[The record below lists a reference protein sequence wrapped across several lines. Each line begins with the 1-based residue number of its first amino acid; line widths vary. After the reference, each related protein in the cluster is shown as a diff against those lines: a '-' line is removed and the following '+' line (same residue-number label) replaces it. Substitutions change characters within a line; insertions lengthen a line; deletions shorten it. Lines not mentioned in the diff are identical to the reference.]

1 MRTLRFVTL
10 AVAFTVPGIAL
21 STLGGCA
28 SDPSPSAPACVAV
41 DRACAPAY
49 EPTFDNVF
57 TKTLQP
63 SCALA
68 GSSCHASAGHN
79 GGLVLDDP
87 ETAYRLLMQ
96 NQRAIAK
103 DPECSALTR
112 RLESTDTAVMM
123 PPGLPLAQAERCAII
138 QWMARGALR

>member
-1 MRTLRFVTL
+1 MKTLRFVTW
-10 AVAFTVPGIAL
+10 AVAFVVPSVAL
-21 STLGGCA
+21 SACA
-28 SDPSPSAPACVAV
+28 SSDSSPPAPACVTV

-49 EPTFDNVF
+49 EPTFDNIF

-68 GSSCHASAGHN
+68 GSSCHASAGQK
-79 GGLVLDDP
+79 GGLALDNVD
-87 ETAYRLLMQ
+87 TAYRLLMQ

-103 DPECSALTR
+103 DPECSVLAR
-112 RLESTDTAVMM
+112 RLQSTDTAVMM
-123 PPGLPLAQAERCAII
+123 PPGLALAQAERCAII